1 MAVGLVLVGI
11 VAGLLAAASVLVMGG
26 GIGLAVL
33 AYVGG
38 GMAGLLG
45 GMVSALVP
53 RRRVPVL
60 VSQDRG

>member
-11 VAGLLAAASVLVMGG
+11 VAGFLAAASVLVMGG

-38 GMAGLLG
+38 GMVGLLG
-45 GMVSALVP
+45 GMASALVP